1 MDKITPDAGIDD
13 VSSEIQATLT
23 KNAAISQATHGT
35 GPGAAAG
42 ASSIETDD
50 WRSQPLRYFET
61 DDAGAVKL
69 RSDGSPIRKRGL
81 KSPAREG
88 EPAAGGGT
96 CSAGTDEPAPSVG
109 PSFVA
114 VDATGNHHENDPGT
128 IDAPSPGVQP
138 MGEAAGRVVA
148 NAALNVV
155 TGIGGSSAAPTTDE
169 RKDITDAV
177 SKAIGP
183 TQVSPWATVAI
194 LALAY
199 LARVWIEKRRSKG
212 TTTTEPTQAQAT
224 EPVIEGQP
232 QPIRGRWA
240 V

>member
-1 MDKITPDAGIDD
+1 MADITADAGIDD

-35 GPGAAAG
+35 AAAG
-42 ASSIETDD
+42 ASGASTIETDD

-61 DDAGAVKL
+61 DDSGAVKL
-69 RSDGSPIRKRGL
+69 RADGSPIRKRGL

-96 CSAGTDEPAPSVG
+96 CSAGPEQPAETVG
-109 PSFVA
+109 ASFVA
-114 VDATGNHHENDPGT
+114 VQPVPGTAAPDATQSEPGT
-128 IDAPSPGVQP
+128 AP

-148 NAALNVV
+148 NAALNVA
-155 TGIGGSSAAPTTDE
+155 TGIGGPAAAPTADE
-169 RKDITDAV
+169 RKDLTDAV

-183 TQVSPWATVAI
+183 TQVSPWTTVAI

-212 TTTTEPTQAQAT
+212 TTPQAAQAQSDD
-224 EPVIEGQP
+224 PVIDGQP
-232 QPIRGRWA
+232 QAVRGRWA